1 MSKFTH
7 IKTKAEF
14 IKRANQKHSN
24 LYDYSLVSFPKRAP
38 MKVRVGL
45 RGGGIKETFRKAVE
59 YYGQAYVI
67 IKCMQHGNFSQRARK
82 HLEGHGCPKCANEK
96 TAAINRGREST
107 IEHKKKFY
115 NGSLSLSD
123 EVRQRIIKSI
133 DERKKAK
140 NECSTKSLFVKYKG
154 TKYEILV
161 DEEDYQLVSQY
172 RWNLTR
178 TRHRQRDGGGERFY
192 VNTTIPRPDK
202 PRYLYTYPN
211 GKQRTYMAK
220 DTLSIHRLIMN
231 PEKGQVVDHING
243 NTFDNRKHNLRCCSY
258 EQNSANSIGKRKSK
272 SKYKGVS
279 INPWGHTSYIK
290 KDGKTINLGTY
301 ATEEEAAR
309 AYDIASLEMHG
320 EFSYINFPI
329 ENYLYEENEE

>member
-1 MSKFTH
+1 MNKRTH

-14 IKRANQKHSN
+14 VKRANQKHSN

-45 RGGGIKETFRKAVE
+45 RGGGTKETFRKAVE

-67 IKCMQHGNFSQRARK
+67 IKCAQHGNFSQRARK
-82 HLEGHGCPKCANEK
+82 HLEGHGCQKCANEK
-96 TAAINRGREST
+96 TAAALSGREST
-107 IEHKKKFY
+107 IEHQKKFY
-115 NGSLSLSD
+115 NGSLFLSD

-133 DERKKAK
+133 DEWKKAK
-140 NECSTKSLFVKYKG
+140 NECSTKILIVEYKG

-161 DEEDYQLVSQY
+161 DEEDYRLVSQY
-172 RWNLTR
+172 RWNLAK
-178 TRHRQRDGGGERFY
+178 TRHRQRDDNKQRFY
-192 VNTTIPRPDK
+192 INTRIPRPDK
-202 PRYLYTYPN
+202 PRRLHTFPD
-211 GKQRTYMAK
+211 GRQRTYMAK
-220 DTLSIHRLIMN
+220 DTLSIQRLIMN

-243 NTFDNRKHNLRCCSY
+243 DTFDNRKHNLRCCSY
-258 EQNSANSIGKRKSK
+258 EQNSANSIGHHKSK
-272 SKYKGVS
+272 SKYKGVC
-279 INPWGHTSYIK
+279 INPRGYTSYIRRG
-290 KDGKTINLGTY
+290 GKNINLGTY
-301 ATEEEAAR
+301 ATEEDAAR